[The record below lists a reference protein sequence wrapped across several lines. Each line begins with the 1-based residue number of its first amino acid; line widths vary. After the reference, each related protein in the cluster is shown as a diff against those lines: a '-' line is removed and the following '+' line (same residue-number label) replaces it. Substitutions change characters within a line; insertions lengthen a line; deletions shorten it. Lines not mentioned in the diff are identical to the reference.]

1 MVEVLSQILPEG
13 VVEQI
18 AELIPEDPEIEWETT
33 YGSTVI
39 WRTKHFIT
47 YGGGPE
53 GGYVYLGTGL
63 V

>member
-13 VVEQI
+13 VVDHI
-18 AELIPEDPEIEWETT
+18 AELIPEDPEIEWETV

-39 WRTKHFIT
+39 WRTKHMIT

-53 GGYVYLGTGL
+53 G
-63 V
+63 